1 MAGKPPSPRSRRPPG
16 RRALRKDT
24 KLQKTPIIRLSAVAS
39 ELGTADAERGVRAF
53 ALAFDAETGNWHR
66 VGTNTRKS

>member
-1 MAGKPPSPRSRRPPG
+1 
-16 RRALRKDT
+16 
-24 KLQKTPIIRLSAVAS
+24 LQKTPIIRLSAVAS